1 MNDDDSTPAGIRV
14 NIIVLA
20 FTLVSGLVVFL
31 RLFTRLV
38 ISKNAGLE
46 DACIVL
52 AMVSEHRLLAAL
64 FAKGNLDLFRITYC
78 IDYRTSNEWTWRA

>member
-1 MNDDDSTPAGIRV
+1 MNVTNSNPAGIRV
-14 NIIVLA
+14 NIIVLT
-20 FTLVSGLVVFL
+20 FTLVSSLVVFL

-52 AMVSEHRLLAAL
+52 AMVSVHHLLILLLA
-64 FAKGNLDLFRITYC
+64 KKKNLDVLSSTYC
-78 IDYRTSNEWTWRA
+78 ANH